1 MKTLTRAVKRHR
13 PKDGQDRMADTADN
27 SKYTV
32 DDIIRL
38 AAEVDDPRLADAL
51 AYVAEVLRGLSDDD
65 DRDSV

>member
-1 MKTLTRAVKRHR
+1 M
-13 PKDGQDRMADTADN
+13 ADN

-38 AAEVDDPRLADAL
+38 AAEVDDPCLADAL
-51 AYVAEVLRGLSDDD
+51 AETATVLRRLSDDD

>member
-1 MKTLTRAVKRHR
+1 
-13 PKDGQDRMADTADN
+13 MAEPADN

-38 AAEVDDPRLADAL
+38 AAETDDPRQAAVLAETAT
-51 AYVAEVLRGLSDDD
+51 VLRGLSADD